1 MSATNCARYQPA
13 VFAGRDYARRMPSC
27 MPFMCMT
34 TAASIIIFRTD
45 VYTSVSLIAVV
56 LFLSLTLVLLGVL
69 ISLSG
74 LTGLLSLVGLLTGL
88 ALGATQGD

>member
-27 MPFMCMT
+27 MPFMCMA

-69 ISLSG
+69 ISLSC
-74 LTGLLSLVGLLTGL
+74 LTGQFDLVGLIKGTGTST
-88 ALGATQGD
+88 TQGD

>member
-1 MSATNCARYQPA
+1 MLAINYARYQPA
-13 VFAGRDYARRMPSC
+13 VFAGRDRARRMPSC

-69 ISLSG
+69 ISLSC
-74 LTGLLSLVGLLTGL
+74 LTRQFDLVGLIKETGTST
-88 ALGATQGD
+88 TQGD

>member
-1 MSATNCARYQPA
+1 MA
-13 VFAGRDYARRMPSC
+13 
-27 MPFMCMT
+27 

-74 LTGLLSLVGLLTGL
+74 LTGQFDLVGLIKGTGTST
-88 ALGATQGD
+88 TQGD

>member
-1 MSATNCARYQPA
+1 MSAINCAHFQPA
-13 VFAGRDYARRMPSC
+13 VFAGRDCARRMPSC

-45 VYTSVSLIAVV
+45 VYTSVSLIVVV

-74 LTGLLSLVGLLTGL
+74 LTGLFDLVGLIKGTGTST
-88 ALGATQGD
+88 TQGD

>member
-27 MPFMCMT
+27 LPFMCMT
-34 TAASIIIFRTD
+34 TATSIIIFRTD

-74 LTGLLSLVGLLTGL
+74 LTGQFDLVGLIKGTGTST
-88 ALGATQGD
+88 TQGD

>member
-1 MSATNCARYQPA
+1 MSATNCACYQPA
-13 VFAGRDYARRMPSC
+13 VFAGHDRARRMPFC
-27 MPFMCMT
+27 MPFMCMA

-56 LFLSLTLVLLGVL
+56 LFLSLISLTLVLLGVL

-74 LTGLLSLVGLLTGL
+74 LTRLIDLVGLIKEIGTR
-88 ALGATQGD
+88 TT

>member
-13 VFAGRDYARRMPSC
+13 VFAGRDYARRMPFC
-27 MPFMCMT
+27 MPFMCMA

-45 VYTSVSLIAVV
+45 VYTSVSLIVVV

-74 LTGLLSLVGLLTGL
+74 LTGQFDLVGLIKGTGTST
-88 ALGATQGD
+88 TQGD

>member
-1 MSATNCARYQPA
+1 MPATNCAHYQPA
-13 VFAGRDYARRMPSC
+13 VFAGRDCARCMPSC

-56 LFLSLTLVLLGVL
+56 LSLSLTLVLLGVL

-74 LTGLLSLVGLLTGL
+74 LTGQFDLVGLIKGTGTST
-88 ALGATQGD
+88 TQGD

>member
-27 MPFMCMT
+27 LPFMCMT

-74 LTGLLSLVGLLTGL
+74 LTGQFDLVGLIKGTGTST
-88 ALGATQGD
+88 TQGD